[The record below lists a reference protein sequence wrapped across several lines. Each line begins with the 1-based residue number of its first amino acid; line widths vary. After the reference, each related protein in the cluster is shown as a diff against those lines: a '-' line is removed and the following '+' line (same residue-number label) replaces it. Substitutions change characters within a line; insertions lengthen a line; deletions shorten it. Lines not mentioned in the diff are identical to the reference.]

1 MQSEDEYILKNEV
14 LKYLGGRCYFAA
26 KRL

>member
-14 LKYLGGRCYFAA
+14 LKYLGGRYYFAA
-26 KRL
+26 NRL